1 MTTATLAPPAIV
13 LDGLTRSYRSRAGRV
28 DALRGITHAFPQG
41 SLTAVM
47 GPSGSGK
54 STLLQCA
61 AGLDLPTSG
70 QVIVGGHELGH
81 LTEAA
86 LTRLR
91 RDAMGFVF
99 QSYNLLPALT
109 AFDNVAL
116 PVRLAGRRVA
126 HAEVAR
132 ALTRVGLESQQ
143 RRRPAELSGGQQQR
157 VAIARALVT
166 RPAVVFADEP
176 TGALD
181 RTTGRQVLE
190 LLRSTVDEDGLTV
203 VMVTHD
209 PLAASYA
216 DRVLFLE
223 DGILVGQLA
232 GGTATQIA
240 AAMSELER

>member
-13 LDGLTRSYRSRAGRV
+13 LDGVARSYGSRAGRV
-28 DALRGITHAFPQG
+28 DALRGVTHAFAPG
-41 SLTAVM
+41 SFTAIM

-61 AGLDLPTSG
+61 AGLDRPTSG
-70 QVIVGGHELGH
+70 RVLVAGHDLGR
-81 LTEAA
+81 LSEAA

-99 QSYNLLPALT
+99 QAYNLLPALT
-109 AFDNVAL
+109 AHDNVAL
-116 PVRLAGRRVA
+116 PARLAGRRPA
-126 HAEVAR
+126 RGEVAA
-132 ALTRVGLESQQ
+132 ALTRVGLETQQ

-166 RPAVVFADEP
+166 RPQVVYADEP

-190 LLRSTVDEDGLTV
+190 LLRSTVDTEGLTV

-209 PLAASYA
+209 PVAASYA
-216 DRVLFLE
+216 DSVLFLE
-223 DGILVGQLA
+223 DGLVVGHLA
-232 GGTATQIA
+232 RGTAAQIA